1 MIGTSGFAD
10 EFGHWDKERFL
21 LKVIGKQLGASLFLG
36 IRIATVPKK
45 IGCNAELM
53 LN

>member
-1 MIGTSGFAD
+1 MLFCS
-10 EFGHWDKERFL
+10 R
-21 LKVIGKQLGASLFLG
+21 VIGKQVGASLFLG

-45 IGCNAELM
+45 IGCNAETM